1 MKIEKAIF
9 GQVGQGHG
17 LRSCSSN
24 PEFFRKISQWLDL
37 PDVVPAGVDFSP
49 YISGFPFENKYIFAR
64 SFIDISASRSGMMVV
79 YTVAIDIND
88 VSKFDNL
95 YNIIE
100 LLPIAPGNN
109 DLFIELCNVSEF
121 YEVPVEL
128 QNGLGDNVVELL
140 VDRKEGP
147 LIHVGLDGFEN
158 LVCQIWF
165 KLWPCMREN
174 FSFRLSVSPKDCI
187 ETTVPR
193 LVCIPASLL
202 SRWSNHKVI
211 KEFSGQNS
219 LSSAIKAFNEGYSE
233 FESFCEIFGV
243 EIKEPSMVGLLAE
256 AKSKYQSVPLIFN
269 DCISLIRF
277 IEVLSPSDTKG
288 RQAKN
293 ILLTQCAE
301 LITESDIA
309 DVLKLRNLTGVG
321 FGDLNVIWDVI
332 SYQLW
337 HCKYLEVDDVHF
349 IKIIQVSLFDNNA
362 VADWINSV
370 NAGILGAISSFNPS
384 VFVAIWRWSKID
396 VNVLSRLID
405 RLEISEDIECL
416 IAGSVPKDL
425 SEPIV
430 EHLVNVFSDKKLLIL
445 HGTVLALYFPANE
458 AFKRQLEIDTNVG
471 YVKGLNAI
479 ATNVDQSQLLSCCLY
494 VNDARV
500 IDIVVNRAVINPVIL
515 ESVSIISNT
524 SILIWT
530 RALKQNPELWSAPLR
545 TKEIFFSLL
554 DKALIAD
561 SHDYDVLLNLLST
574 SPISDLC
581 DYQNVNQV
589 WSVFDDASRFNY
601 LNATAKGWYR
611 RALNLNFVKIDN
623 FLEHAVYHLDGL
635 IDEMIRDSMTYCEG
649 VISIFSRVNLFTES
663 EFKKWLE
670 AWFIQQP
677 SQQNH
682 NSKAIGEIIKNKN
695 WGMVAKF
702 VLEKN
707 KTFSGNALLILE
719 HCKSILP
726 LWDRLR
732 VCGCTPEEKWNF
744 LISILI
750 ELYPSGPDESDIWS
764 RSGGKSWDIWSSG
777 SGYERW
783 RRAIEKLK
791 MGAKPNVDDLLSEV
805 IIDFPNNEKIAVIRD
820 IFKAKK

>member
-1 MKIEKAIF
+1 LKKPYL
-9 GQVGQGHG
+9 GRLGKGHG

-430 EHLVNVFSDKKLLIL
+430 EHLINVFSDKKITYITW
-445 HGTVLALYFPANE
+445 HSFGFV
-458 AFKRQLEIDTNVG
+458 
-471 YVKGLNAI
+471 
-479 ATNVDQSQLLSCCLY
+479 
-494 VNDARV
+494 
-500 IDIVVNRAVINPVIL
+500 
-515 ESVSIISNT
+515 
-524 SILIWT
+524 
-530 RALKQNPELWSAPLR
+530 
-545 TKEIFFSLL
+545 FS
-554 DKALIAD
+554 
-561 SHDYDVLLNLLST
+561 
-574 SPISDLC
+574 
-581 DYQNVNQV
+581 
-589 WSVFDDASRFNY
+589 
-601 LNATAKGWYR
+601 
-611 RALNLNFVKIDN
+611 
-623 FLEHAVYHLDGL
+623 
-635 IDEMIRDSMTYCEG
+635 
-649 VISIFSRVNLFTES
+649 S
-663 EFKKWLE
+663 E
-670 AWFIQQP
+670 
-677 SQQNH
+677 
-682 NSKAIGEIIKNKN
+682 
-695 WGMVAKF
+695 
-702 VLEKN
+702 
-707 KTFSGNALLILE
+707 
-719 HCKSILP
+719 
-726 LWDRLR
+726 
-732 VCGCTPEEKWNF
+732 
-744 LISILI
+744 
-750 ELYPSGPDESDIWS
+750 
-764 RSGGKSWDIWSSG
+764 
-777 SGYERW
+777 
-783 RRAIEKLK
+783 
-791 MGAKPNVDDLLSEV
+791 
-805 IIDFPNNEKIAVIRD
+805 
-820 IFKAKK
+820 